1 MYKALIVDDERI
13 IRQGIR
19 MVVPWERLGIGEV
32 FMASSGQEA
41 LGIFKEERP
50 DIMITDIRM
59 TEVTG
64 LELIS
69 QIRELNEDLK
79 IIVLTG
85 YDSFEY
91 ARECLRMRV
100 DEFLLKPVDEEYLI
114 QTIQK
119 LVTILDET
127 KEKEVVEKRM
137 SRIKGTAEQSRL
149 EGVMNDFIMNREVPE
164 KNLYMLEELYDCDSK
179 TPMQIMLVIPAINW
193 NGNIDDDNAS
203 FTRITMKTLVIS
215 VVDAQ
220 NRGVTFETGNGIL
233 VTAVFSPETSDELE
247 AMAEDISSL
256 LQQECDV
263 KVKIVLG
270 GKVEGFSQLHI
281 SYNEAMLLL
290 EQKKDG
296 YQTVLERKVTKSR
309 LEMFREIYAELKN
322 VMSSNVGNT
331 EKVMRAFDS
340 FCMATDSYN
349 ISDSYLKKCCFEI
362 ASSVNFSYLV
372 DSGDDRSK
380 AVNALMT
387 SLVNANRQ
395 EACEIT
401 RKFLETLLDSQR
413 DDSNEIISKTK
424 RYIQENLSRDI
435 SVTSIAE
442 TFYLT
447 PNYFSRLF
455 KRVTGE
461 GCNEYIVRKRIE
473 QAQLLLETTNFKSG
487 QIASMVGYRDNNYF
501 SLAFKKYVGVSPT
514 QYRKDIREKG

>member
-1 MYKALIVDDERI
+1 M
-13 IRQGIR
+13 
-19 MVVPWERLGIGEV
+19 
-32 FMASSGQEA
+32 
-41 LGIFKEERP
+41 
-50 DIMITDIRM
+50 
-59 TEVTG
+59 
-64 LELIS
+64 
-69 QIRELNEDLK
+69 
-79 IIVLTG
+79 
-85 YDSFEY
+85 
-91 ARECLRMRV
+91 
-100 DEFLLKPVDEEYLI
+100 
-114 QTIQK
+114 
-119 LVTILDET
+119 
-127 KEKEVVEKRM
+127 
-137 SRIKGTAEQSRL
+137 
-149 EGVMNDFIMNREVPE
+149 
-164 KNLYMLEELYDCDSK
+164 
-179 TPMQIMLVIPAINW
+179 
-193 NGNIDDDNAS
+193 
-203 FTRITMKTLVIS
+203 
-215 VVDAQ
+215 
-220 NRGVTFETGNGIL
+220 
-233 VTAVFSPETSDELE
+233 
-247 AMAEDISSL
+247 
-256 LQQECDV
+256 
-263 KVKIVLG
+263 
-270 GKVEGFSQLHI
+270 
-281 SYNEAMLLL
+281 
-290 EQKKDG
+290 
-296 YQTVLERKVTKSR
+296 LERKVTKSR

-372 DSGDDRSK
+372 NSGDDRSK